1 MTAGQRYTPP
11 EAFCDA
17 NVLYPSLLRDLLI
30 RLDIEQLCRLRWS
43 AEVNEEWIHALVRDR
58 GLSREP
64 LDQPL
69 ALMNRSLPGATVTG
83 FQALIPELTLPDPD
97 DRHVLAAAIHSGAPH
112 LLTFNLSDFPAQ
124 ALPATAPQIIIHPDL
139 WLAPV
144 LGHDLPA
151 TCRVLHKLVAP
162 FQRPPITV
170 PEVTE
175 RLTRLQLPKSARVI
189 ERMVLQNIC

>member
-1 MTAGQRYTPP
+1 MTAGQSSLPP

-58 GLSREP
+58 GLPRGP
-64 LDQPL
+64 LDQTL

-83 FQALIPELTLPDPD
+83 FHALVPELTLPDPD

-112 LLTFNLSDFPAQ
+112 LLTFNLSDFPGQ
-124 ALPATAPQIIIHPDL
+124 VLPATAPQIIHPDL
-139 WLAPV
+139 WLAPA
-144 LGHDLPA
+144 LGHDLQA
-151 TCRVLHKLVAP
+151 TCRVLRKLVAP
-162 FQRPPITV
+162 FRRPPVTV
-170 PEVTE
+170 PEVAE
-175 RLTRLQLPKSARVI
+175 RLARLRLPKSAQVL
-189 ERMVLQNIC
+189 ERMGLQGIC

>member
-1 MTAGQRYTPP
+1 MTAGRSSLPP

-30 RLDIEQLCRLRWS
+30 RLDIEHLCRLRWS

-58 GLSREP
+58 GLPRGP
-64 LDQPL
+64 LDQTL

-83 FQALIPELTLPDPD
+83 FHALIPELTLPDPD
-97 DRHVLAAAIHSGAPH
+97 DRHVLAAAMYSGVPQ

-124 ALPATAPQIIIHPDL
+124 ALPATAPQIIHPDL

-144 LGHDLPA
+144 LAQDLQA
-151 TCRVLHKLVAP
+151 TCRVLRKLVAP
-162 FQRPPITV
+162 FRRPPVTV
-170 PEVTE
+170 PEVAE
-175 RLTRLQLPKSARVI
+175 RLAGLNLPQSAQVI
-189 ERMVLQNIC
+189 QQMLAQGVC